1 MIFGKLKLNNL
12 YIQIHLFLYHIPSL
26 EKILPKNRGALVPP
40 SVPPAL
46 RIMVSSSKVS
56 GNKGVEKDNI
66 VTQQGMKSVS
76 SVSLQTVE
84 FWIVILGH
92 F

>member
-1 MIFGKLKLNNL
+1 MGV
-12 YIQIHLFLYHIPSL
+12 HLRPSP
-26 EKILPKNRGALVPP
+26 I
-40 SVPPAL
+40 PPAL

-84 FWIVILGH
+84 FYIVNLGH

>member
-1 MIFGKLKLNNL
+1 MYLIIVMRQEEGWPWHILGKF
-12 YIQIHLFLYHIPSL
+12 Q
-26 EKILPKNRGALVPP
+26 
-40 SVPPAL
+40 
-46 RIMVSSSKVS
+46 VS

-84 FWIVILGH
+84 FYIVNLH
-92 F
+92 RTLLDQVAASH